1 MDFRQLKYML
11 MVAEER
17 SFSKAAQKLYIAQPS
32 LSQYIQKLESQL
44 GVELFDRSTSPLR
57 LTYAGELYAETA
69 KHILDLNMQLSQ
81 QMEDIVD
88 FKKGRLVIGL
98 STFRST
104 YIMPMLLPSFYEKF
118 PGIDVVLVEGTS
130 PELYDLAVKGVTD
143 ISIMTLPIN
152 EEHFS
157 YESIMEEEILLAL
170 PPHHSICEKFKAAK
184 KDKAR
189 HKIELSCLCEEPFI
203 LLKQNQKLHRISTY
217 LCEQAG
223 FKPKIILETE
233 SIEAAHAFAAA
244 GMGITFI
251 PDTIASFNRFLE
263 QPLYFSLEEF
273 KATRTLVIAYRK
285 GKYISK
291 AAKEFINLA
300 QTVLEPH
307 KTYKK
312 SENI

>member
-32 LSQYIQKLESQL
+32 LSQYIQKLEQQL

-57 LTYAGELYAETA
+57 LTYAGELYVETA
-69 KHILDLNMQLSQ
+69 KRILDLNVQLSQ

-98 STFRST
+98 STFRSA

-118 PGIDVVLVEGTS
+118 PGINVVLVEGTS
-130 PELYDLAVKGVTD
+130 PELYDLAVKGATD

-157 YESIMEEEILLAL
+157 YEPIMEEEILLAL
-170 PPHHSICEKFKAAK
+170 PPQHPSSEKFKAPK
-184 KDKAR
+184 KDQPL
-189 HKIELSCLCEEPFI
+189 HKINLSCLREEPFI
-203 LLKQNQKLHRISTY
+203 LLKQNQKLHQISTY

-233 SIEAAHAFAAA
+233 SVEAAHAFATA

-251 PDTIASFNRFLE
+251 PDTIASFNRFSE
-263 QPLYFSLEEF
+263 HPLYFSIEEF
-273 KATRTLVIAYRK
+273 KATRTLVVAYRK

-300 QTVLEPH
+300 QTVLSSH
-307 KTYKK
+307 TKL
-312 SENI
+312 

>member
-32 LSQYIQKLESQL
+32 LSQYIQKLENQL

-57 LTYAGELYAETA
+57 LTYAGELYVETA

-157 YESIMEEEILLAL
+157 YEPIMEEEILLAL
-170 PPHHSICEKFKAAK
+170 PPHHPACEKFKANEIDMK
-184 KDKAR
+184 TR
-189 HKIELSCLCEEPFI
+189 HKIELSSLRDEPFI
-203 LLKQNQKLHRISTY
+203 LLKQNQKLHQISTY
-217 LCEQAG
+217 LCEKAG
-223 FKPKIILETE
+223 FRPKIILETE
-233 SIEAAHAFAAA
+233 SIEAAHAFAAS

-263 QPLYFSLEEF
+263 HPMYFSLEEF
-273 KATRTLVIAYRK
+273 KATRTLVVAYRK

-300 QTVLEPH
+300 QTVLKPH
-307 KTYKK
+307 TKL
-312 SENI
+312 